1 MQQRTLTITNRLGLH
16 ARAAAKVVK
25 LAVGFQSDI
34 LLVRSDSQ
42 QKRADAKSILGILL
56 LAASKGTVIDVIADG
71 ADEAQALE
79 SLCLLIENKFGEE

>member
-79 SLCLLIENKFGEE
+79 SLCALIENKFGEE